1 MDQFSLRSKWKC
13 QEDLSEFSHRVDVS
27 LIYLMVLVWVIL
39 GERIRDSF
47 KCVQMIDGLLRDET
61 GGTVLWKS
69 KNRNHGV
76 AGLVESGS

>member
-1 MDQFSLRSKWKC
+1 M
-13 QEDLSEFSHRVDVS
+13 SEFFHGVDVS
-27 LIYLMVLVWVIL
+27 LIYLTVLVWVLL

-47 KCVQMIDGLLRDET
+47 KCAQMIDGLLRDET

-69 KNRNHGV
+69 QNRNHGV